1 MLNDARHFFA
11 TRAKQAMFFLK
22 KKIIHKSVLNP
33 YRLRMV
39 HSSLEISLL
48 VQVSC
53 SVVLEKVLIL
63 RPYRYLKRLY
73 NGLFAL

>member
-11 TRAKQAMFFLK
+11 TRAKQAMFFL

-53 SVVLEKVLIL
+53 PVVLEKVLIL